1 MPWEASRRQVSR
13 QERPQSTSRRVLELA
28 STVLFPPLP
37 EARTVIESATR
48 DRIAGKGQVSKE
60 QGFKVSEVNGKG
72 NGRSNRKSS
81 SEDASARYNS
91 AMSAPAIATVERP
104 RLMSLDVFRG
114 FNILL
119 MIVVNCCGPGSFTQ
133 LQHSAWNGWTL
144 TDLVFPF
151 FLFIT
156 GVSLTYSFAS
166 RRGAVNP
173 TSANNRQIWGTKRFG
188 DARWQL
194 LPHIVR
200 RAATIFALGLL
211 INAFPHYHLAT
222 WRIPGVLQRIALCYL
237 AGSVLYLWSGTR
249 TRWTV
254 IAGLLVGY
262 WILMRY
268 VPVPGFGIPT
278 VNIPLLD
285 PDRNLAAWLDRRL
298 MMGHLYE
305 KVRDPEGLLSTLPA
319 IATLLF
325 GIAAGEWVRAL
336 RDDAG
341 RLLRRLMGMG
351 VACFVAGELW
361 GLSFPINKKLWTS
374 SYVLLTAGLAMITLA
389 ACYWLMDVKKVRGP
403 WTVIPLVFGTNCIF
417 AYAFSEFV
425 ATSLVVAKIHLGGQ
439 LMSYKDAFSSF
450 TFDLLP
456 GTEWSELG
464 YAIFYAALCWAFT
477 WLLYRR
483 RIFLKV

>member
-1 MPWEASRRQVSR
+1 
-13 QERPQSTSRRVLELA
+13 
-28 STVLFPPLP
+28 
-37 EARTVIESATR
+37 
-48 DRIAGKGQVSKE
+48 
-60 QGFKVSEVNGKG
+60 
-72 NGRSNRKSS
+72 
-81 SEDASARYNS
+81 
-91 AMSAPAIATVERP
+91 MSAPAIATMERP

-114 FNILL
+114 LNILV

-133 LQHSAWNGWTL
+133 LQHSAWNGCTL

-166 RRGAVNP
+166 RLEVGSVAGTGQRTALRSQTRGRA
-173 TSANNRQIWGTKRFG
+173 
-188 DARWQL
+188 DARL
-194 LPHIVR
+194 SMLPHIVR
-200 RAATIFALGLL
+200 RAATIFAIGLL

-237 AGSVLYLWSGTR
+237 VGSVLYLWGGTR
-249 TRWTV
+249 TRWAV
-254 IAGLLVGY
+254 IGALLVGY

-319 IATLLF
+319 IATILF
-325 GIAAGEWVRAL
+325 GIAAGEWVREL
-336 RDDAG
+336 RSDAG
-341 RLLRRLMGMG
+341 RLLRRLLG
-351 VACFVAGELW
+351 VGVVCCVAGLLW

-374 SYVLLTAGLAMITLA
+374 SYVLLTAGLAMIALA
-389 ACYWLMDVKKVRGP
+389 ACYWLMDVKKVRGT
-403 WTVIPLVFGTNCIF
+403 WTIIPLVFGTNCIF
-417 AYAFSEFV
+417 AYAFSEFAAV
-425 ATSLVVAKIHLGGQ
+425 SLVVAKINLGGQ
-439 LMSYKDAFSSF
+439 LMSYKDAFNSF
-450 TFDLLP
+450 TFDRIP

-464 YAIFYAALCWAFT
+464 YAIFYAAFCWAVT

-483 RIFLKV
+483 KIFLKV